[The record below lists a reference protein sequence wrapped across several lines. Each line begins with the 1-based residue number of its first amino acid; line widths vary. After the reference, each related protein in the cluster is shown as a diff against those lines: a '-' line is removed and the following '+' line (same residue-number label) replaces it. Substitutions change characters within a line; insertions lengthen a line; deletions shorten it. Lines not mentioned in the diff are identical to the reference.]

1 MSLELFDWLVLDEW
15 ALAILLAVGIVLG
28 LLVRA
33 AFGRTGDQ
41 SEYVRTTWAHGS
53 TQSSREDGDRYA
65 DQELHND
72 RCGGPVRR

>member
-1 MSLELFDWLVLDEW
+1 MSITLLDWLVLDEW
-15 ALAILLAVGIVLG
+15 ALAILLAAGIALG

-53 TQSSREDGDRYA
+53 AQSGRNDGDPHA
-65 DQELHND
+65 
-72 RCGGPVRR
+72 

>member
-33 AFGRTGDQ
+33 AFGRTAGA
-41 SEYVRTTWAHGS
+41 EYVRTTWA
-53 TQSSREDGDRYA
+53 QSHAQCDRKEEPT
-65 DQELHND
+65 D
-72 RCGGPVRR
+72 V

>member
-1 MSLELFDWLVLDEW
+1 MSITLLDWLVMDEW

-41 SEYVRTTWAHGS
+41 SEYVRTTWA
-53 TQSSREDGDRYA
+53 QSHAQCDRKEEPT
-65 DQELHND
+65 D
-72 RCGGPVRR
+72 V

>member
-1 MSLELFDWLVLDEW
+1 MSITLLDWLVMDEW

-41 SEYVRTTWAHGS
+41 SEYVRTTWAVANTKIHEEKGDNHGKINAG
-53 TQSSREDGDRYA
+53 EDHRDTM
-65 DQELHND
+65 
-72 RCGGPVRR
+72 

>member
-15 ALAILLAVGIVLG
+15 ALAILLAAGIALG

-41 SEYVRTTWAHGS
+41 SEYVRTTWAVVNTKIYEEKGDNHGEINAG
-53 TQSSREDGDRYA
+53 EDHRDP
-65 DQELHND
+65 L
-72 RCGGPVRR
+72 